1 MGKGLIITD
10 AGQGAPFRRLP
21 SADGEIIGVF
31 EPNTEIDLSSYDNGW
46 YAVTFEGEQGYVA
59 GKFVQA
65 LDGIE
70 GLDGKVVKA
79 AKKVAKAVKK
89 ANGNKRKANPAI
101 SKSMVKKNSSIER
114 NPNGTFKKKDMSKAE
129 KAKLYEA
136 NKVVSVERTDK
147 GLKISLEGTNGFDG
161 FDGFDDENLMNGLFG
176 KLKTAIKKATE
187 KYKPEVVKVTSPAV
201 YEANKQITI
210 RRTDSGFQIGV
221 QGING
226 FDGLDGLEEEETLN
240 GLLKNIGN
248 AVKNAASKVAS
259 GVKNVATK
267 VVGGSKQVVETAN
280 AVNNATAA
288 VQTAAAATN
297 QANSNLNNNQNLKT
311 MEQTA
316 TPVVETGDKKKKLL
330 LWGGIG
336 LGAVVLGFV
345 GYKLLKKKPAASAE
359 SASKLSGVSR
369 KRKKLTKKIELS

>member
-226 FDGLDGLEEEETLN
+226 FDGLDGLEEEATLN

-248 AVKNAASKVAS
+248 AVKNAAK
-259 GVKNVATK
+259 K

-280 AVNNATAA
+280 AVNEATAA

-369 KRKKLTKKIELS
+369 KRKKLAKKIELS